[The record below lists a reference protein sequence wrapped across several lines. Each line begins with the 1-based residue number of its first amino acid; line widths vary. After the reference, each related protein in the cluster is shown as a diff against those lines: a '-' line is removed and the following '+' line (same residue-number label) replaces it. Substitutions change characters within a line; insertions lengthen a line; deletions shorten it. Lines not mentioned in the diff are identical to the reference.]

1 MYEKRSRFDKYF
13 CNFVS
18 AHKMINNNHTMKRLF
33 ILLVGLVLTL
43 GAAAQNPAHLQR
55 YAQDNAKLS
64 CPDGPR
70 VVLFGDSITD
80 GWPDQRPEFFAST
93 GFIGRGI
100 GGEETSHMVLRFRK
114 DVIDIHAS
122 TVVILAGINDI
133 AINMG
138 GPYQEDLTFDNFL
151 TMIDLAWQNGIRPVI
166 CSVLPSYHFRWR
178 TEITDV
184 YEKVCSLNA
193 RLKAYC
199 DRHGITYVDY
209 CSVLAGPDG
218 RVKDGLTNDTVHPNA
233 AGYELMEKLLLETL
247 K

>member
-1 MYEKRSRFDKYF
+1 
-13 CNFVS
+13 
-18 AHKMINNNHTMKRLF
+18 MKKL
-33 ILLVGLVLTL
+33 LVLTTALLLAL
-43 GAAAQNPAHLQR
+43 GAAAQNPAHVER
-55 YAQDNAKLS
+55 YAAENAALEA
-64 CPDGPR
+64 PTGPR

-100 GGEETSHMVLRFRK
+100 GGEETSHMVLRFRQ
-114 DVIDIHAS
+114 DVIDIQAS

-133 AINMG
+133 AVNMG
-138 GPYQEDLTFDNFL
+138 GPYREDVTYANIL

-166 CSVLPSYHFRWR
+166 CGVLPSYHLRWR
-178 TEITDV
+178 TEVTDC

-199 DRHGITYVDY
+199 ERHGVTYIDY
-209 CSVLAGPDG
+209 GTVLAGPDG
-218 RVKDGLTNDTVHPNA
+218 KVRDGLTNDTVHPNA
-233 AGYELMEKLLLETL
+233 AGYALMEKLLLETL

>member
-1 MYEKRSRFDKYF
+1 
-13 CNFVS
+13 
-18 AHKMINNNHTMKRLF
+18 MKKL
-33 ILLVGLVLTL
+33 LVLTTALLLAL
-43 GAAAQNPAHLQR
+43 GAAAQNPAHVER
-55 YAQDNAKLS
+55 YAADNAALEA
-64 CPDGPR
+64 PTGPR

-100 GGEETSHMVLRFRK
+100 GGEETSHMVLRFRQ
-114 DVIDIHAS
+114 DVIDIQAS

-133 AINMG
+133 AVNMG
-138 GPYQEDLTFDNFL
+138 GPYREDVTYANIL

-166 CSVLPSYHFRWR
+166 CGVLPSYHLRWR
-178 TEITDV
+178 TEVTDC

-199 DRHGITYVDY
+199 ERHGVTYIDY
-209 CSVLAGPDG
+209 GTVLAGPDG
-218 RVKDGLTNDTVHPNA
+218 KVRDGLTNDTVHPNA
-233 AGYELMEKLLLETL
+233 AGYALMEKLLLETL

>member
-1 MYEKRSRFDKYF
+1 
-13 CNFVS
+13 
-18 AHKMINNNHTMKRLF
+18 MKKL
-33 ILLVGLVLTL
+33 LVLTTALLLAL
-43 GAAAQNPAHLQR
+43 GAAAQNPAHVER
-55 YAQDNAKLS
+55 YAAANAALES
-64 CPDGPR
+64 PTGPR

-100 GGEETSHMVLRFRK
+100 GGEETSHMVLRFRQ
-114 DVIDIHAS
+114 DVIDIQAS

-133 AINMG
+133 AVNMG
-138 GPYQEDLTFDNFL
+138 GPYREDVTYANIL

-166 CSVLPSYHFRWR
+166 CSVLPSYHLRWR
-178 TEITDV
+178 TEVTDC

-199 DRHGITYVDY
+199 ERHGVTYIDY
-209 CSVLAGPDG
+209 CTVLAGPDG
-218 RVKDGLTNDTVHPNA
+218 KVRDGLTNDTVHPNA
-233 AGYELMEKLLLETL
+233 AGYALMEKLLLETL

>member
-1 MYEKRSRFDKYF
+1 
-13 CNFVS
+13 
-18 AHKMINNNHTMKRLF
+18 MKKL
-33 ILLVGLVLTL
+33 LVLTTALLLAL
-43 GAAAQNPAHLQR
+43 GAAAQNPAHVER
-55 YAQDNAKLS
+55 YAAANAALEA
-64 CPDGPR
+64 PTGPR

-100 GGEETSHMVLRFRK
+100 SGEETSHMVLRFRQ
-114 DVIDIHAS
+114 DVIDIQAS

-133 AINMG
+133 AVNMG
-138 GPYQEDLTFDNFL
+138 GPYREDVTYANIL

-166 CSVLPSYHFRWR
+166 CSVLPSYHLRWR
-178 TEITDV
+178 TEVTDC

-199 DRHGITYVDY
+199 ERHGVTYIDY
-209 CSVLAGPDG
+209 CTVLAGPDG
-218 RVKDGLTNDTVHPNA
+218 KVRDGLTNDTVHPNA
-233 AGYELMEKLLLETL
+233 AGYALMEKLLLETL

>member
-1 MYEKRSRFDKYF
+1 
-13 CNFVS
+13 
-18 AHKMINNNHTMKRLF
+18 MKKL
-33 ILLVGLVLTL
+33 LVLTTALLLAL
-43 GAAAQNPAHLQR
+43 GAAAQNPAHVER
-55 YAQDNAKLS
+55 YAAANAALEA
-64 CPDGPR
+64 PTGPR

-100 GGEETSHMVLRFRK
+100 SGEETSHMVLRFRQ
-114 DVIDIHAS
+114 DVIDIQAS

-133 AINMG
+133 AVNMG
-138 GPYQEDLTFDNFL
+138 GPYREDVTYANIL

-166 CSVLPSYHFRWR
+166 CGVLPSYHLRWR
-178 TEITDV
+178 TEVTDC

-199 DRHGITYVDY
+199 ERHGVTYIDY
-209 CSVLAGPDG
+209 CTVLAGPDG
-218 RVKDGLTNDTVHPNA
+218 KVRDGLTNDTVHPNA
-233 AGYELMEKLLLETL
+233 AGYALMEKLLLETL